1 MNLPQLRADHAN
13 HAITGAAIFS
23 AALLLARLAA
33 PSHALLIAGA
43 AVLLAA
49 VGKEIS
55 DWIINRR
62 AIARGAQPTHGVEL
76 LDAVATCF
84 GGALAALPLWI
95 YTEGMMQ

>member
-1 MNLPQLRADHAN
+1 MNLPQLPQDKAN
-13 HAITGAAIFS
+13 HALTGAVIFS
-23 AALLLARLAA
+23 AALGAATLAA
-33 PSHALLIAGA
+33 PSHAVLIAGA

-55 DWIINRR
+55 DWVINRR

-84 GGALAALPLWI
+84 GGLLAALPLWI
-95 YTEGMMQ
+95 YM

>member
-13 HAITGAAIFS
+13 HALTGSVIFS
-23 AALLLARLAA
+23 AALWAATLAA
-33 PSHALLIAGA
+33 PSHAVLIAGA

-55 DWIINRR
+55 DWVINRR

-76 LDAVATCF
+76 LDVLATCF